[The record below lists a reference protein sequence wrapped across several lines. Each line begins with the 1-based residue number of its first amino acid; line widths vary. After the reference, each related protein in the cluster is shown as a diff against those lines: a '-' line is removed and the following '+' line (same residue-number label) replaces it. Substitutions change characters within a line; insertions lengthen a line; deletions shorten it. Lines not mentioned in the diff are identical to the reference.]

1 MSSVR
6 DRTRTLVQNIYADFI
21 AGQLNIFRLHGKV
34 INILVQMED
43 MNDVIATLPRELF
56 FFEDEFLIIFDW
68 AVASMHPLKTG
79 DIRRQVRAL
88 RVHPEKHL
96 CGG

>member
-68 AVASMHPLKTG
+68 AVASMYPSKRG

-88 RVHPEKHL
+88 RVHPEKHV